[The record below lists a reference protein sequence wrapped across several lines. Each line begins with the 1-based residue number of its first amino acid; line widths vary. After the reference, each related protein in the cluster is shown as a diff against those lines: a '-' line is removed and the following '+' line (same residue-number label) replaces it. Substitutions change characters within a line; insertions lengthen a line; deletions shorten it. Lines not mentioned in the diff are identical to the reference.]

1 MNGRRNISAF
11 SVLMLLTLLALPGRA
26 FAASMIVAVQPF
38 LAQGTSFH
46 LGATVGDIV
55 STSLAGNRD
64 ITLV

>member
-11 SVLMLLTLLALPGRA
+11 SVLMMLTLLALPGRA

-46 LGATVGDIV
+46 LGAT
-55 STSLAGNRD
+55 
-64 ITLV
+64 